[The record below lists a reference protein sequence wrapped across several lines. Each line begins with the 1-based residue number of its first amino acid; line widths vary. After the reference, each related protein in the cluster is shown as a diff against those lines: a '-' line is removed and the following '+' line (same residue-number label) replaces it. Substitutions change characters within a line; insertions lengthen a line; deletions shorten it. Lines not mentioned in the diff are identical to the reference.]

1 MRKETGLGTFQGSRS
16 TEEVLDR
23 GVRWSRLQRQGAA
36 RGGGGDQLLPTCR
49 LAKDLP
55 YRFLLPQPGLL
66 CTLGNQ
72 VENLEMA
79 EPLTVASVD

>member
-1 MRKETGLGTFQGSRS
+1 MREETGLGTFQGSGS
-16 TEEVLDR
+16 TEEVLNR

-36 RGGGGDQLLPTCR
+36 RGVGGDQLLPTCR

-55 YRFLLPQPGLL
+55 DVSIPTAAAARA
-66 CTLGNQ
+66 TLGNQ

-79 EPLTVASVD
+79 EPLAVASVD